1 MLSPSQRVV
10 RILLGLLAAI
20 GLASALPAQPSATAP
35 DPVRLQLKWRHQFQ
49 FAGYYAAIAQG
60 YYRDAGLE
68 VQLREAVPGH
78 DPVDAVLNGEAE
90 FGVGTSELVL
100 LRAKGKP
107 VVVLAA
113 IYQHSPLVLLAG
125 HAPGIEDLQALS
137 VLPLMI
143 EPQSAELFAYFRNE
157 GIDPAKLHVVHHTFE
172 VKDLLAGRVG
182 AMSAYSTDEPFQL
195 KAAGVDYL
203 TFTPRAGGID
213 FYGDNLFTTATQVA
227 QHPERVR
234 AFRQASLRGWE
245 YALAHPTELADLI
258 LKNYSQR
265 KSRAALLFEAEQT
278 AQLMHTDLV
287 EVGHM
292 NPGRWRHI
300 ADTYAE
306 FGMLPRG
313 FNLAGLLYDPYPQPD
328 LRWAYWAL
336 GALAVI
342 TVAALFWIIPLVSLN
357 RQLRR
362 AKEAAESANE
372 AKSRY
377 LAFLTHEI
385 RTPLNGLVG
394 VVDLMGSGPI
404 TGEQREQ
411 VQLLEHATQNLLRL
425 VDNVLDY
432 SKIEAGRL
440 RVELLPL
447 SLPDFLQGLG
457 ELYEVAT
464 RAKGVALHREIGP
477 GVPAAIFTDPVRL
490 RQILANLLSNAVK
503 FTATG
508 AITLLV
514 ESVPGEPAGSHR
526 LRFQVRDTGV
536 GIPDDQLATLFEPF
550 VQADETVAR
559 RYGGSGLGLSISR
572 ELAQLLGGT
581 LTVRSQPGAGS
592 AFTLEMVAREVFP
605 DAPVQ
610 GA

>member
-1 MLSPSQRVV
+1 MR
-10 RILLGLLAAI
+10 LLTQNTARTWAVLLLAG
-20 GLASALPAQPSATAP
+20 GLVSTLVAQPTAAL
-35 DPVRLQLKWRHQFQ
+35 DKVRLQLKWRHQFQ

-60 YYRDAGLE
+60 YYRDAGLD
-68 VQLREAVPGH
+68 VQLLEAMPGH
-78 DPVDAVLNGEAE
+78 DPVDAVLAGEAE
-90 FGVGTSELVL
+90 FGVGTSELAL

-113 IYQHSPLVLLAG
+113 IYQHSPLVLLARHQRG
-125 HAPGIEDLQALS
+125 VEDLQALA
-137 VLPLMI
+137 VRPLMI

-157 GIDPAKLHVVHHTFE
+157 GIDPAKLHIVHHTFE
-172 VKDLLAGRVG
+172 VQDLIAGRVG
-182 AMSAYSTDEPFQL
+182 AMSGYATDEPFQL
-195 KAAGVDYL
+195 KAAGVDFL

-213 FYGDNLFTTATQVA
+213 FYGDNLFTTSPQIA
-227 QHPERVR
+227 QHPGRVR

-245 YALAHPTELADLI
+245 YALAHPVEIADLI
-258 LKNYSQR
+258 LRDYGRR

-313 FNLAGLLYDPYPQPD
+313 FNLTGLLYDPNPQPD
-328 LRWAYWAL
+328 FRWVYWTL
-336 GALAVI
+336 GTFVALAL
-342 TVAALFWIIPLVSLN
+342 AALVWIIPLISLN
-357 RQLRR
+357 RQLRQ
-362 AKEAAESANE
+362 AKEAAESANA
-372 AKSRY
+372 AKGRY

-394 VVDLMGSGPI
+394 VVDLMNSGPI

-447 SLPDFLQGLG
+447 SLPDFLQGLC

-464 RAKGVALHREIGP
+464 RAKGVALHREIRP

-508 AITLLV
+508 TITLLV

-526 LRFQVRDTGV
+526 LRFQVRDTGA
-536 GIPDDQLATLFEPF
+536 GIPDDQLAKLFEPF

-592 AFTLEMVAREVFP
+592 TFTLEMVAREIFP
-605 DAPVQ
+605 EAPVRV
-610 GA
+610 A